1 MMSDAI
7 IGFHAI
13 EEGLKNAPG
22 GSVLYIAREMCSKA
36 EVLENLARM
45 NRKTI
50 VRKVTGTE
58 LDRLAGSSNHRG
70 ALLVLGSRSKSSSA
84 SRQLTVQEFCSNLK
98 EEEGALVLILDG
110 ITDPHNLGAILRSA
124 DQFSVSLVII
134 PSRRSA
140 QSNQTVVKV
149 SSGAAHYVNQA
160 VVTNLNREIEYL
172 KSRGFWVYGAAMG
185 GESLHTTVFPKRTAL
200 VLGSEGRGISQ
211 LTEKLCDH
219 IVAIPTTGNI
229 DSLNVSVAAGIF
241 LYEIRRQQA

>member
-1 MMSDAI
+1 MSNTI

-22 GSVLYIAREMCSKA
+22 GSILYIAREMGSKV

-45 NRKTI
+45 NRKTV
-50 VRKVTGTE
+50 VRKIGKPE
-58 LDRLAGSSNHRG
+58 LDRLAGNSDHRG
-70 ALLVLGSRSKSSSA
+70 ALLVLPSRPQRSSA
-84 SRQLTVQEFCSNLK
+84 ARRMTVREFCSTLN
-98 EEEGALVLILDG
+98 EDDGALVLILDG

-140 QSNQTVVKV
+140 QSNQTVIKV

-160 VVTNLNREIEYL
+160 VVANLNREIEYL
-172 KSRGFWVYGAAMG
+172 KSQGFWVYGAAIG
-185 GESLHTTVFPKRTAL
+185 GESLHATIFPKRTAL

-229 DSLNVSVAAGIF
+229 DSLNVSVAAGIL

>member
-1 MMSDAI
+1 MSDAI

-13 EEGLKNAPG
+13 EEGLKTASG
-22 GSVLYIAREMCSKA
+22 GSILYLARGTGSKT

-50 VRKVTGTE
+50 VRKVSKAE
-58 LDRLAGSSNHRG
+58 LDRLAGGANHRG
-70 ALLVLGSRSKSSSA
+70 ALLVPGSQSKSPSA
-84 SRQLTVQEFCSNLK
+84 SRQLTVREFCSNLK

-149 SSGAAHYVNQA
+149 SSGAAHHVKQA

-172 KSRGFWVYGAAMG
+172 KSRGFWVYGAALG
-185 GESLHTTVFPKRTAL
+185 GKSLHEATFPKRTAL
-200 VLGSEGRGISQ
+200 VLGSEGRGISR
-211 LTEKLCDH
+211 LTEQLCDH

>member
-1 MMSDAI
+1 MSDAI

-13 EEGLKNAPG
+13 EEGLKSASG

-110 ITDPHNLGAILRSA
+110 ITDPQNLGAILRSA

-149 SSGAAHYVNQA
+149 SSG
-160 VVTNLNREIEYL
+160 
-172 KSRGFWVYGAAMG
+172 
-185 GESLHTTVFPKRTAL
+185 
-200 VLGSEGRGISQ
+200 
-211 LTEKLCDH
+211 
-219 IVAIPTTGNI
+219 
-229 DSLNVSVAAGIF
+229 
-241 LYEIRRQQA
+241 